1 MRRSNFQI
9 FVQAIGLSTALAT
22 AALLGGC
29 TKKSSQDNA
38 TAAAANSDVIKI
50 GQFGSMTG
58 GEATFGQS
66 TDKGIRLAIDAKNE
80 AGGIKGKKIVLITED
95 DQGKPE
101 EAAAVV
107 KKLINQDKVMA
118 VLGEVASTR
127 SLFAAPIAQQ
137 NKIPMVTPSSTNP
150 KVTQVGDYIFRV
162 CFIDPFQGPVMARF
176 TYDNLKLKRVAIFK
190 DLKSDYSLGL
200 AEFFSKKFT
209 ELGGTIVSEQSFQ
222 TGDSDFK
229 GQLTR
234 IRAANPEAIYIPAY
248 YTEVGLIARQARQL
262 GLKAVLLGG
271 DGWDSPKLFE
281 IGQAAIE
288 GSYFSNH
295 YASESDVPATQEFIK
310 NFRAKFN
317 ETPDGLAAAGY
328 DAARILLAA
337 MERASELTPAKIRD
351 ELAATKDF
359 EGATGKIT
367 INAERNADKDAFI
380 VKVEAGKLKFVTLLS
395 P

>member
-1 MRRSNFQI
+1 MRRSMWA
-9 FVQAIGLSTALAT
+9 V
-22 AALLGGC
+22 LLVTILFGIGC
-29 TKKSSQDNA
+29 TKKNPGDSAGASASGQGE
-38 TAAAANSDVIKI
+38 IRI

-66 TDKGIRLAIDAKNE
+66 TDKGIRLAIDAKNA
-80 AGGIKGKKIVLITED
+80 AGGIKGRKLVLLTED
-95 DQGKPE
+95 NQGKPE

-107 KKLINQDKVMA
+107 KKLITQNEVVA
-118 VLGEVASTR
+118 LLGEVASTR
-127 SLFAAPIAQQ
+127 SLAAAPIAQQ
-137 NKIPMVTPSSTNP
+137 YKIPMVSPSSTNP
-150 KVTQVGDYIFRV
+150 KVTEVGDYIFRV

-176 TYDNLKLKRVAIFK
+176 TYDTLKLKKVAILK

-200 AEFFSKKFT
+200 AEFFAKKFK
-209 ELGGTIVSEQSFQ
+209 ELGGEIVSEQTFQ

-229 GQLTR
+229 GQLTG
-234 IRAANPEAIYIPAY
+234 IRSSNPDAIFIPAY

-281 IGQAAIE
+281 IGQTAIQ

-295 YASESDVPATQEFIK
+295 YASESPVKATQEFIK
-310 NFRAKFN
+310 KYKEKYN

-328 DAARILLAA
+328 DAAQILLDA
-337 MERASELTPAKIRD
+337 MERAPEITAKAIRD
-351 ELAATKDF
+351 ELAKTKDF
-359 EGATGKIT
+359 AGATGKIT
-367 INAERNADKDAFI
+367 INSERNADKDAFI
-380 VKVEAGKLKFVTLLS
+380 VKVEGKALKFVTLLS

>member
-1 MRRSNFQI
+1 MHCLR
-9 FVQAIGLSTALAT
+9 QARIVKALICASLLFGL
-22 AALLGGC
+22 GC
-29 TKKSSQDNA
+29 TKNSTSPSGSTSANDN
-38 TAAAANSDVIKI
+38 VIRI

-66 TDKGIRLAIDAKNE
+66 TDKGIRLALDAKN
-80 AGGIKGKKIVLITED
+80 ATGGIKGKKIVLITED

-107 KKLINQDKVMA
+107 KKLITQDQVIA
-118 VLGEVASTR
+118 LLGEVASTR
-127 SLFAAPIAQQ
+127 SRAAAPIAQQ
-137 NKIPMVTPSSTNP
+137 FKIPMVSPSSTNP
-150 KVTQVGDYIFRV
+150 KVTQVGDFIFRV

-176 TYDNLKLKRVAIFK
+176 TWDNLKLKKVAVLK

-200 AEFFSKKFT
+200 AEFFVKKFK
-209 ELGGTIVSEQSFQ
+209 ELGGEITSEQTFQ

-234 IRAANPEAIYIPAY
+234 IRSTNPDAIFIPAY
-248 YTEVGLIARQARQL
+248 YTEVGLIARQVRQL
-262 GLKAVLLGG
+262 GMKAVLLGG

-281 IGQAAIE
+281 IGQSAVE

-295 YASESDVPATQEFIK
+295 YASESPVPATQEFIK
-310 NFRAKFN
+310 KYKEKFS

-328 DAARILLAA
+328 DAAQILLAA
-337 MERASELTPAKIRD
+337 MERASTMTSQAIRD
-351 ELAATKDF
+351 ELAKTKDF
-359 EGATGKIT
+359 QGATGKIT
-367 INAERNADKDAFI
+367 INSERNADKDAFI
-380 VKVEAGKLKFVTLLS
+380 VKVQGKDLKFVTLLS

>member
-1 MRRSNFQI
+1 MRRS
-9 FVQAIGLSTALAT
+9 LSRNISNIALASVL
-22 AALLGGC
+22 ALALAC
-29 TKKSSQDNA
+29 TKKSGTDGA
-38 TAAAANSDVIKI
+38 TNSAAGGDVIKI
-50 GQFGSMTG
+50 GQYGSMTG

-66 TDKGIRLAIDAKNE
+66 TDKGVRLAFDAKNA
-80 AGGIKGKKIVLITED
+80 AGGIKGKKLALITED

-107 KKLINQDKVMA
+107 KKLITQDKVVA
-118 VLGEVASTR
+118 LIGEVASTR
-127 SLFAAPIAQQ
+127 SLFAAPIAQE

-162 CFIDPFQGPVMARF
+162 CFIDPFQGPVMAKF
-176 TYDNLKLKRVAIFK
+176 VHDNLKLKRVAVFK

-200 AEFFSKKFT
+200 AEFFTKKFK
-209 ELGGTIVSEQSFQ
+209 EVGGEIVSEQTFQ

-234 IRAANPEAIYIPAY
+234 IRSSNPEAIYIPAY

-262 GLKAVLLGG
+262 GVKAVLLGG

-281 IGQAAIE
+281 IGQAAVE

-295 YASESDVPATQEFIK
+295 YASESTVPATQEFIK
-310 NFRAKFN
+310 KYKEKYN
-317 ETPDGLAAAGY
+317 EVPDGLAAAGY
-328 DAARILLAA
+328 DAAQILIAA
-337 MERASELTPAKIRD
+337 IERTSDASPKAIRD
-351 ELAATKDF
+351 ELAKTKNF

-367 INAERNADKDAFI
+367 INADRNADKDAFI
-380 VKVEAGKLKFVTLLS
+380 VKVEGKALKFITLLS

>member
-1 MRRSNFQI
+1 MLRCALVLLFSAMFSLVGCIKNSTGSNAQPSNEI
-9 FVQAIGLSTALAT
+9 R
-22 AALLGGC
+22 
-29 TKKSSQDNA
+29 
-38 TAAAANSDVIKI
+38 I

-66 TDKGIRLAIDAKNE
+66 TDRGVRLAIDAKNA
-80 AGGIKGKKIVLITED
+80 AGGIKGKKIVLLTED
-95 DQGKPE
+95 NQGKPE

-107 KKLINQDKVMA
+107 KKLITQDKVIA
-118 VLGEVASTR
+118 LLGEVASTR
-127 SLFAAPIAQQ
+127 SLAAAPIAQQ
-137 NKIPMVTPSSTNP
+137 YKIPMVSPSSTNP

-176 TYDNLKLKRVAIFK
+176 TKENLKLSRVAVLK

-200 AEFFSKKFT
+200 AEFFAKKFK
-209 ELGGTIVSEQSFQ
+209 ELGGEIVSEQTFQ

-234 IRAANPEAIYIPAY
+234 IRSTNPDAIFIPAY

-281 IGQAAIE
+281 IGQDAIQ

-295 YASESDVPATQEFIK
+295 YASESPVPATQEFIK
-310 NFRAKFN
+310 KYKEKFN

-328 DAARILLAA
+328 DAAQILMAA
-337 MERASELTPAKIRD
+337 LEKAPELTGEAIRNQ
-351 ELAATKDF
+351 LAATKNFD
-359 EGATGKIT
+359 GATGKIT
-367 INAERNADKDAFI
+367 INSERNADKDAFI
-380 VKVEAGKLKFVTLLS
+380 VKVDGKALKFVTLLGS
-395 P
+395 QN

>member
-1 MRRSNFQI
+1 MRRFSRVI
-9 FVQAIGLSTALAT
+9 VTVSV
-22 AALLGGC
+22 LLFSASC
-29 TKKSSQDNA
+29 TKKSGDTPAQ
-38 TAAAANSDVIKI
+38 TAAALTEIRI

-66 TDKGIRLAIDAKNE
+66 TDKGVRLAIDAKNA

-95 DQGKPE
+95 NQGKPE
-101 EAAAVV
+101 EASAVV
-107 KKLINQDKVMA
+107 KKLITQDNVLA

-127 SLFAAPIAQQ
+127 SLAAAPIAQKY
-137 NKIPMVTPSSTNP
+137 KIPMVSPSSTNP

-176 TYDNLKLKRVAIFK
+176 AHDNLKLKKVAILK

-200 AEFFSKKFT
+200 AEFFSSKFK
-209 ELGGTIVSEQSFQ
+209 EMGGEIVSEQNFQ

-234 IRAANPEAIYIPAY
+234 IRSSNPEALFIPAY

-262 GLKAVLLGG
+262 GIKAVLLGG

-281 IGQAAIE
+281 IGQDAVNGA
-288 GSYFSNH
+288 YFSNH
-295 YASESDVPATQEFIK
+295 YASESPNAATQKFIK
-310 NFRAKFN
+310 DFKAKYN
-317 ETPDGLAAAGY
+317 EGPDGLSAAGY
-328 DAARILLAA
+328 DAAMILLNA
-337 MERASELTPAKIRD
+337 MEKAPELTPEAIRNA
-351 ELAATKDF
+351 LAATKDF

-367 INAERNADKDAFI
+367 INSERNADKDAFI
-380 VKVEAGKLKFVTLLS
+380 VKVEGKALKFVTLLG

>member
-1 MRRSNFQI
+1 MHR
-9 FVQAIGLSTALAT
+9 LSRV
-22 AALLGGC
+22 LLTVSVLVFSASC
-29 TKKSSQDNA
+29 TKKSEEAPAQS
-38 TAAAANSDVIKI
+38 AASTTEIRI

-66 TDKGIRLAIDAKNE
+66 TDKGIRLAIDARNA
-80 AGGIKGKKIVLITED
+80 AGGIKGKKISLITED
-95 DQGKPE
+95 NQGKPE

-107 KKLINQDKVMA
+107 KKLITQDNVVA
-118 VLGEVASTR
+118 ILGEVASTR
-127 SLFAAPIAQQ
+127 SLAAAPIAQKY
-137 NKIPMVTPSSTNP
+137 KIPMVSPSSTNP

-176 TYDNLKLKRVAIFK
+176 AHDNLKLSKVAILK

-200 AEFFSKKFT
+200 AEFFTSKFK
-209 ELGGTIVSEQSFQ
+209 ELGGQIVSEQNFQ

-234 IRAANPEAIYIPAY
+234 IRSANPDALFIPAY

-262 GLKAVLLGG
+262 GIKAVLLGG

-281 IGQAAIE
+281 IGQDAVNGA
-288 GSYFSNH
+288 YFSNH
-295 YASESDVPATQEFIK
+295 YASESPNPATQKFIK
-310 NFRAKFN
+310 DYKAKFN
-317 ETPDGLAAAGY
+317 QSPDGLSAAGY
-328 DAARILLAA
+328 DAAMILLNA
-337 MERASELTPAKIRD
+337 MEKAADLSPEAIRAQ
-351 ELAATKDF
+351 LASTKDF

-367 INAERNADKDAFI
+367 INGERNADKDAFI
-380 VKVEAGKLKFVTLLS
+380 VKVEGKALKFVTLLG